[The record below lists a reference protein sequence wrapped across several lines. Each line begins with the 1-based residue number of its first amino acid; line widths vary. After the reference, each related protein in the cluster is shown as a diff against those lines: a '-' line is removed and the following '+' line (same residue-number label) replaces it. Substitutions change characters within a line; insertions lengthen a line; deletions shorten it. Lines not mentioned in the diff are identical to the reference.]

1 MPPIALIYDVLVPF
15 LTCRSTV
22 DTEGV
27 ISPTAA
33 VLGKIG
39 LPAPVRELASRRW
52 DVVIAGA
59 GHNGLACA
67 AYLARA
73 DKRVLVLESRTRV
86 GGACTIEEPFPGVRM
101 SPCAYLAGLLHPLVV
116 SELNLPERGFQ
127 WTPAANGLFVPFH
140 DGSSI
145 QLWDNDDRCEAE
157 IRNLAPGD
165 VEGWRAMS
173 DVIRRLRN
181 ALRPA
186 GDGDLWIGEPPTRE
200 QIEERLGKDEQAR
213 HVLFDWSMAEFVEYY
228 LRDERLQTAYLG
240 QGVIGT
246 NASPFD
252 AGTASIRFH
261 HSSGRMGGMPGMW
274 GYVKGGMG
282 MISFY
287 FCDAAREAGAVV
299 ASGVPVAQ
307 IVPAE
312 GVILEGGELIA
323 APVVI
328 SNADPRQTLR
338 LLGSAVDSAWRE
350 RVEQI
355 PMEGCT
361 VKLNVLLRELPIFT
375 ARPGTD
381 QPHHYGQ
388 INTPLTKA
396 EWKAA
401 FAAARRGELP
411 QHLWCELYFQSVH
424 DPTAVTIAG
433 QHTMSVFA
441 QYVPYKFARGTW
453 DERREE
459 VRQLALKSLSRF
471 SSNMNTAIISTQVLG
486 PPDIERKV
494 GLTGGHIFQGEC
506 LPPYMWSS
514 RLSVRTPMPGV
525 YLCGACT
532 HPGGS
537 VIGIN
542 GRNAAMAVLSD
553 TA

>member
-1 MPPIALIYDVLVPF
+1 VN
-15 LTCRSTV
+15 
-22 DTEGV
+22 
-27 ISPTAA
+27 SPTAA

-39 LPAPVRELASRRW
+39 LPAPVRELASGRW
-52 DVVIAGA
+52 DVIIAGA

-73 DKRVLVLESRTRV
+73 NKRVLVLESRARV
-86 GGACTIEEPFPGVRM
+86 GGACTIEEPFPGVHM

-127 WTPAANGLFVPFH
+127 WTPAVNGLFVPFL
-140 DGSSI
+140 DGTSV
-145 QLWDNDDRCEAE
+145 QLWDDDDRCEAE
-157 IRNLAPGD
+157 IRNFAPGD

-181 ALRPA
+181 ALRPP
-186 GDGDLWIGEPPTRE
+186 GDGDLWIGDPPTCE
-200 QIEERLGKDEQAR
+200 QIEERLGTDEEAR
-213 HVLFDWSMAEFVEYY
+213 HLLLDWSMAEFVENF
-228 LRDERLQTAYLG
+228 LRDEHLQTAYLG

-261 HSSGRMGGMPGMW
+261 HSSGRLGGMPGMW

-282 MISFY
+282 MVSFY

-299 ASGVPVAQ
+299 ATGVPIAQ
-307 IVPAE
+307 IIPGE
-312 GVILEGGELIA
+312 GVIIESGEFIY

-338 LLGSAVDSAWRE
+338 LLGSAADPAWRE
-350 RVEQI
+350 RIEQI
-355 PMEGCT
+355 PIEGCT
-361 VKLNVLLRELPIFT
+361 VKLNVLLRESPNFT

-411 QHLWCELYFQSVH
+411 EHLWCELYFQSVH
-424 DPTAVTIAG
+424 DPTVAPAG

-441 QYVPYKFARGTW
+441 QYVPYKFTRGTW
-453 DERREE
+453 EERREE
-459 VRQLALKSLSRF
+459 VRHLAFNSLLRF
-471 SSNMNTAIISTQVLG
+471 CSNIGSAVIDSHVLG
-486 PPDIERKV
+486 PPDIEREV

-506 LPPYMWSS
+506 LPPFMWSN
-514 RLSVRTPMPGV
+514 RLSARTPMAGI
-525 YLCGACT
+525 YMCGACT

-542 GRNAAMAVLSD
+542 GRNAAMAVLRD
-553 TA
+553 IT